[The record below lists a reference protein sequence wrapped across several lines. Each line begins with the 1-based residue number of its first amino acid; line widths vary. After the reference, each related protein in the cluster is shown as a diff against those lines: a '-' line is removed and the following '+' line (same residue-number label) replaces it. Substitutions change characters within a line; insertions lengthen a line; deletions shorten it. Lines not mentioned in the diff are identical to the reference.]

1 MPIASRHNGF
11 TRFESLVNV
20 CIVIA
25 TTLAVVLFVKREG
38 YFQALISKEPPS
50 RNQLSVAP
58 ALQWS
63 RMTSSGNRDGLAGA
77 PIQIV
82 EFADFECPVCRRFES
97 VLRSV
102 KKRYGDSLSITFV
115 HYPLSYHRF
124 AISASRAAEC
134 AAVQG
139 RFTQMHDVLFE
150 QQDSLG
156 IKPYIEFAREAGVA
170 DAGAFT
176 SCVARRDTVQRIK
189 DGLALG
195 DDLHILGTPT
205 VVVNGWY
212 VSALPTIAD
221 LDTIINRSL
230 RGTLRTGNVS
240 TSAVASAR

>member
-1 MPIASRHNGF
+1 MPTASRYKGF
-11 TRFESLVNV
+11 TRFESRVNI

-58 ALQWS
+58 ASQWS
-63 RMTSSGNRDGLAGA
+63 RMTSSGERDGLVVA
-77 PIQIV
+77 PVQIV

-97 VLRSV
+97 VLRGV
-102 KKRYGDSLSITFV
+102 KKRYGDSLSLTFV

-124 AISASRAAEC
+124 AISAARAAEC

-139 RFTQMHDVLFE
+139 RFTRMHDVLFE

-156 IKPYIEFAREAGVA
+156 LKPYTEFAQEAGVA
-170 DAGAFT
+170 DAGAFA
-176 SCVARRDTVQRIK
+176 SCSARRDTVQRIK

-212 VSALPTIAD
+212 VSALPTPSE

-230 RGTLRTGNVS
+230 RGTLRSGSVS
-240 TSAVASAR
+240 TAAVASPR